1 MALQF
6 DISEITNILED
17 IASNVSNKITEEAL
31 MKGAEIMLEEQKVQ
45 VPKDTGALENSL
57 GIFKPTGKNANK
69 KVKIGIKNDV
79 ADEVVY
85 GYYQEYGTKNMAGKK
100 WMQKSFQNSIEKAN
114 EQIKETIKEQ
124 LLK

>member
-1 MALQF
+1 MGLQY
-6 DISEITNILED
+6 DLSQMNNILEEL
-17 IASNVSNKITEEAL
+17 ASNVANEVSENAL
-31 MKGAEIMLEEQKVQ
+31 LNGAEVILEEQKVQ
-45 VPKDTGALENSL
+45 VPKDTHALEKSL
-57 GIFKPTGKNANK
+57 GIYKPTGKNTNK

-100 WMQKSFQNSIEKAN
+100 WMQKSFENSIDKAN
-114 EQIKETIKEQ
+114 EEIKNTIKEQ